1 MSFKSVLHGLVLALH
16 LFKAGVGNLWF
27 MSQIRSASSAHKAVL
42 EHVMPTM
49 LNVVCGC
56 LCVSMAQLSCCER
69 DLIVVN
75 LFDP

>member
-1 MSFKSVLHGLVLALH
+1 MSFKSVLHRLALDLH

-27 MSQIRSASSAHKAVL
+27 MSQIRSASSAHKASV
-42 EHVMPTM
+42 EHAMPTT
-49 LNVVCGC
+49 LSVVCGC
-56 LCVSMAQLSCCER
+56 LCVSMAQLSYCER